1 MQFKLDLRGSAFI
14 GLLGIAVFSLCWL
27 CAVLIDSSWTFGTNM
42 VSDLGVSD
50 TYARY
55 FFNYGS
61 IIAGVLLCAY
71 GLLSTYY
78 SKPVFERISYL
89 LIGLAGAFL
98 IGVGSFTENTG
109 WPHNFSAYSLF
120 ILAALSAIIRM
131 FIDLKHRDFVPA
143 AITFLLIVSTI
154 AVAYVETFP
163 FLEAFAII
171 ILLIWL
177 TMTCLRTIIA
187 NMGTVKQLNSVQ
199 RG

>member
-1 MQFKLDLRGSAFI
+1 MQFRLDLRGSTFI

-89 LIGLAGAFL
+89 LISLAGAFL

-109 WPHNFSAYSLF
+109 WPHNLSAYSLF

-131 FIDLKHRDFVPA
+131 FIDLKHRDIVPA
-143 AITFLLIVSTI
+143 AITFLLIVSTV

>member
-1 MQFKLDLRGSAFI
+1 MQFRLDLRGSTFI

-89 LIGLAGAFL
+89 LISLAGAFL

-109 WPHNFSAYSLF
+109 WPHNLSAYSLF
-120 ILAALSAIIRM
+120 ILSALSAIIRM

-143 AITFLLIVSTI
+143 AITFLLIVSTV

>member
-1 MQFKLDLRGSAFI
+1 MQFRLDLRGSTFI

-89 LIGLAGAFL
+89 LISLAGAFL

-109 WPHNFSAYSLF
+109 WPHNLSAYSLF

-143 AITFLLIVSTI
+143 AITFLLIVSTV

-163 FLEAFAII
+163 FLVAFAII